1 MLKPT
6 LISVFKNVFCILG
19 INWGIKVRP
28 ASNFNKSI
36 SNILVLRGKD
46 SHTVPYES
54 LQEAPMYPRWLPPES
69 RVKFYSSSRSFC
81 GYEKSASLL
90 TNSQICIDTIDRLV
104 DKAWS
109 MFTSKA
115 YTHQYSRHGLTED
128 DFLDCFTVMEK
139 VIHDYKSL

>member
-1 MLKPT
+1 MT
-6 LISVFKNVFCILG
+6 IQ
-19 INWGIKVRP
+19 
-28 ASNFNKSI
+28 
-36 SNILVLRGKD
+36 
-46 SHTVPYES
+46 HES
-54 LQEAPMYPRWLPPES
+54 LKESAMYPRWLPPDN
-69 RVKFYSSSRSFC
+69 RLKLYSCNRQFS

-90 TNSQICIDTIDRLV
+90 TNSQICVDTIDRLV

-139 VIHDYKSL
+139 VIHDYKTL